1 MKKNFYE
8 HTFIVN
14 AVADE
19 EEIKA
24 TVNKHIDY
32 LKENGAEIH
41 EADEWGI
48 KRLAYMID
56 GKRSGYYV
64 NLYFDAPTE
73 LIVKYERQLQ
83 IDDNIMRYL
92 TIKYDNKMLRH
103 RELRKK
109 GDIPDIFPVVEEVE
123 GETED

>member
-14 AVADE
+14 AVTDE

-24 TVNKHIDY
+24 TVNKHVDFI
-32 LKENGAEIH
+32 KENGADIDEI
-41 EADEWGI
+41 EEWGI
-48 KRLAYMID
+48 KRLAYVID

-64 NLYFDAPTE
+64 NMYFHAPAD
-73 LIVKYERQLQ
+73 LIVKFERLLQ
-83 IDDNIMRYL
+83 IDDNVMRYL

-109 GDIPDIFPVVEEVE
+109 GTLPDIFPVVEEA
-123 GETED
+123 ETESED